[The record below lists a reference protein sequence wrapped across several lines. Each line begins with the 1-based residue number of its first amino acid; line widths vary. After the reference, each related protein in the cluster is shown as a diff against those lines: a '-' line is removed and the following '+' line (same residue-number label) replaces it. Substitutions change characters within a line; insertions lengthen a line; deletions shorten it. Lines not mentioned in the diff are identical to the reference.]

1 MKPVMNK
8 LKRGF
13 TLIELMI
20 VVAIIGL
27 LAALA
32 IPNFIKF
39 QARSKQSEAKSNLKA
54 IFTAEKSY
62 YGDKQIFVDML
73 DVIGFAPERNNRY
86 GYYAGGNAAAFE
98 DRRTAIAAPLSGAG
112 TNCTAMNGVAY
123 IMADNF
129 KFGNGLALGAGA
141 DPGPVI
147 GAAMA
152 AAGTAQPGGAAQVTQ
167 PGIFDA
173 KGADVTCCTRGICD
187 FEASATGNVDNDL
200 AWDGWVIASQSGLAG
215 NIGACTGAAVST
227 KTSWDNWSS
236 GEPLNVCN
244 DLIVY

>member
-1 MKPVMNK
+1 MKPVINK

-39 QARSKQSEAKSNLKA
+39 QARSKQSEARSNLKA

-62 YGDKQIFVDML
+62 YGDKQIYIDLL

-86 GYYAGGNAAAFE
+86 GYYAGGTAADVE
-98 DRRTAIAAPLSGAG
+98 SRTTALTVPTAG
-112 TNCTAMNGVAY
+112 PGVNCPAMNGVAY
-123 IMADNF
+123 IAADAF
-129 KFGNGLALGAGA
+129 KYGAAADPGVPVAKTMLLVGTAQPNGPAAVANPGIFNGAGA
-141 DPGPVI
+141 DVGCC
-147 GAAMA
+147 AA
-152 AAGTAQPGGAAQVTQ
+152 
-167 PGIFDA
+167 
-173 KGADVTCCTRGICD
+173 GICD
-187 FEASATGNVDNDL
+187 FEASAAGNIDNDN
-200 AWDGWVIASQSGLAG
+200 AWDGWVIASQSGAAAA
-215 NIGACTGAAVST
+215 NAACNGAATST
-227 KTSWDNWSS
+227 KTSWDNFSA
-236 GEPLNVCN
+236 GEPVNVCN

>member
-39 QARSKQSEAKSNLKA
+39 QARSKQSEARSNLKA

-62 YGDKQIFVDML
+62 YGDKQIYVDLL

-86 GYYAGGNAAAFE
+86 GYYAGGTAANTE
-98 DRRTAIAAPLSGAG
+98 SRLTALTVPTAGAG
-112 TNCTAMNGVAY
+112 TNCPNMNGVAY
-123 IMADNF
+123 IAADGF
-129 KFGNGLALGAGA
+129 KFGAAA
-141 DPGPVI
+141 DPGV
-147 GAAMA
+147 AVVATMKA
-152 AAGTAQPGGAAQVTQ
+152 TGTAQPGGPAAVAQ
-167 PGIFDA
+167 PGIYNA
-173 KGADVTCCTRGICD
+173 AGADVTCCARGVCD
-187 FEASATGNVDNDL
+187 FEAAAAGNIDNDT
-200 AWDGWVIASQSGLAG
+200 AWDGWTIASQSGAAAA
-215 NIGACTGAAVST
+215 IAACSGAATST
-227 KTSWDNWSS
+227 KTSWDNFSA
-236 GEPLNVCN
+236 GEPVNVCN